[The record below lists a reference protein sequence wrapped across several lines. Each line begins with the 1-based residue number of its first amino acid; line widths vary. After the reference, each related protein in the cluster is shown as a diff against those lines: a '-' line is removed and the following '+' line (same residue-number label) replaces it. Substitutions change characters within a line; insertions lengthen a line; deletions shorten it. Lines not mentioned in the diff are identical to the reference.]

1 MGSKRLFEPILKKF
15 LESLGKVWGALGKA
29 WEGLGRIWTLKIA
42 ALVSRGRPSSIPDRW
57 ELQLEICWAGSLQ
70 CGMFLECLHKSQSV
84 VFVKEL
90 QPSGKRRWKVSSRG
104 TRSHQLLT
112 RPRVNLFSRRRGRWI
127 RLVQSTRWRTALQ
140 QHVRR
145 SAWCNEVVANFFLR
159 TVEHKISKNHLQ
171 WSPSFLHWP
180 VTIVLKPYYLLR
192 NPRAASLRPAERHQS
207 AGVPLP
213 LRVLD
218 EGYLCL

>member
-1 MGSKRLFEPILKKF
+1 
-15 LESLGKVWGALGKA
+15 
-29 WEGLGRIWTLKIA
+29 
-42 ALVSRGRPSSIPDRW
+42 
-57 ELQLEICWAGSLQ
+57 
-70 CGMFLECLHKSQSV
+70 MFTQVTVCS
-84 VFVKEL
+84 FVKEL
-90 QPSGKRRWKVSSRG
+90 QASGKRRWKVSSGG

-192 NPRAASLRPAERHQS
+192 NPRAASLRPAERHQFLS
-207 AGVPLP
+207 TWVVTNIKYTYHKLGKRNTWFFLFTW
-213 LRVLD
+213 L
-218 EGYLCL
+218 EN